1 MTEASLATKRI
12 EVDSVKEDHMA
23 GPLGQGED
31 MGDSGENGS
40 DHDHAKKAC
49 ADTNSD

>member
-1 MTEASLATKRI
+1 MTEVSLAAERI
-12 EVDSVKEDHMA
+12 EVDSVEEGHMA

-31 MGDSGENGS
+31 MGNSGENGS

-49 ADTNSD
+49 ADTEPD